1 MTDDRKNNPAHP
13 PPNEEDRAFLRWL
26 HHRGPQHFMQLAE
39 TMGWAEP
46 RETRESLRY
55 RLKALFGASKARPHS
70 RVGRLEKD
78 RSILGYKA
86 VVDARFLDFE
96 QVVFVQVALRDAS
109 RETHTAFT
117 AAINALPQ
125 IVACHMITGDFHYML
140 QIRTQ
145 NIAAFQD
152 FLTDEITQIPGVAR
166 TATIVAMKTV
176 K

>member
-1 MTDDRKNNPAHP
+1 MSDDRKKGPALP
-13 PPNEEDRAFLRWL
+13 PPDEEDRAFLKWL
-26 HHRGPQHFMQLAE
+26 HHRGPLHFMQLAE
-39 TMGWAEP
+39 TTGWAAP
-46 RETRESLRY
+46 RAIRESLRY
-55 RLKALFGASKARPHS
+55 RLRTLFGGSTTKPHAR
-70 RVGRLEKD
+70 VERLEKD

-86 VVDARFLDFE
+86 VIDARYLDFE

-117 AAINALPQ
+117 AAINVLPQ

-152 FLTDEITQIPGVAR
+152 FLTDEVTQIPGVAR